1 MEGTVSLDASNWEFG
16 TTRSRF
22 WEPMAYETTMDMD
35 WSDWEYNCARSWEAH
50 ILQMQEA
57 AYLSLQ
63 DEEHP
68 PYL

>member
-35 WSDWEYNCARSWEAH
+35 WSDWEFSLARSWESH
-50 ILQMQEA
+50 IRQLQEA
-57 AYLSLQ
+57 AYLSLSE
-63 DEEHP
+63 DD
-68 PYL
+68 